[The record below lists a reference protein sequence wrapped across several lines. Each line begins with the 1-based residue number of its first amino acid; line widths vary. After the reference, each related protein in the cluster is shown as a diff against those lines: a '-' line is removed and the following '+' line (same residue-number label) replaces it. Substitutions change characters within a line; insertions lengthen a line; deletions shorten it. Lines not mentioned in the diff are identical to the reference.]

1 MKISKQ
7 LLKEIII
14 EECRGLLR
22 EWEKVINDSITHEYR
37 RLYAVMPRNEENIMI
52 NGEKMP
58 FTYHMLTLLQILRDF
73 KAQPSRQKIE
83 NSLAIISGLRK
94 NQNTPAD
101 PKHSKYRKHI
111 VLAADLLFKWVKENA
126 LRRTA
131 LPGALSE
138 FSIEITKATRALGV
152 DVLSLSGIPRRPEP
166 PELSATTMPI
176 AVSE

>member
-14 EECRGLLR
+14 EEYRGLLR

-37 RLYAVMPRNEENIMI
+37 RLYAAMPRNEENIMI

-73 KAQPSRQKIE
+73 KAQPSRQKLE

-94 NQNTPAD
+94 NQNTPD

-111 VLAADLLFKWVKENA
+111 VLAADLLFKWAKENEP
-126 LRRTA
+126 RRVV
-131 LPGALSE
+131 LPGALNE
-138 FSIEITKATRALGV
+138 FSIEITQAIKALGV
-152 DVLSLSGIPRRPEP
+152 DVLSLSGIPRRPDP